1 MFKYLMKNINLKKNF
16 RETKFENSQVKNLLV
31 GSLSDPNKSQQ
42 TPKINY
48 AIVKPTPLKNPRL
61 LCLSNLC
68 SGFLGYDCECLLE
81 DKETTE
87 FLCGNILIPESTP
100 IAHCYCG
107 HQFGIFAGQLGDGR
121 AITLGDLYDIDNKE
135 LWEIQLK
142 GSGLTPYSR
151 FADGRAVLR
160 SSIREFLC
168 SEHLWSLGIPTTR
181 ALSLVGSES
190 KVARDPLYN
199 GRVIQEECCVVS
211 RVAPSFFRFGSFEIF
226 KDYDELSGS
235 KGPSVGMES
244 QMLPKMLDYI
254 AEYHYKDL
262 WSKYKGKDLYLN
274 MFKLI
279 VIRTAVLSAYWQC
292 YGFCHGVLNTDNMS
306 ILGLT
311 IDFGP
316 FGFLEYFD
324 PGFICNH
331 SDRNGRYSYGQYISL
346 T

>member
-1 MFKYLMKNINLKKNF
+1 MKNINLKKSLI
-16 RETKFENSQVKNLLV
+16 ETKFENSQINKLLI
-31 GSLSDPNKSQQ
+31 NKSDNPRKPQ
-42 TPKINY
+42 TTPNCHY
-48 AIVKPTPLKNPRL
+48 SIVEPIPLKNPRL
-61 LCLSNLC
+61 ICLSSLAAN
-68 SGFLGYDCECLLE
+68 FLGYDNESLLQ
-81 DKETTE
+81 DKETPE
-87 FLCGNILIPESTP
+87 YLSGNKLIPNSTP

-121 AITLGDLYDIDNKE
+121 ATTLGDIYDVDNNE

-142 GSGLTPYSR
+142 GAGLTPYSR

-168 SEHLWSLGIPTTR
+168 SEHLWALGIPTTR

-190 KVARDPLYN
+190 TVARDPFYN
-199 GRVIQEECCVVS
+199 GRVIKEECCVVS
-211 RVAPSFFRFGSFEIF
+211 RIAPTFVRFGSFEIF
-226 KDYDELSGS
+226 KDQDELSGNS
-235 KGPSVGMES
+235 GPSVGMES
-244 QMLPKMLDYI
+244 QMLPMLLNYI

-262 WSKYKGKDLYLN
+262 FIKFKGVELYKQMLEI
-274 MFKLI
+274 I
-279 VIRTAVLSAYWQC
+279 VLRTAVLAAYWQA

-306 ILGLT
+306 VLGLT

-331 SDRNGRYSYGQYISL
+331 SDKNGRYCYGR
-346 T
+346 